1 MYLLHNKKLSF
12 LQIKLFICH
21 TNQID
26 LFMKKVINVL
36 FAFFAIMSCTSANAQ
51 NGTIVSGNVKAA
63 KSAEVLSAISVTI
76 KGSSIGTFTNEKGA
90 FKFTTTQKPP
100 FTLVFSSVGYA
111 SKEVNFTGETVNVE
125 LTASESLGQEVTVAA
140 SRVSERILES
150 PVTIEKIGLNAIRT
164 AAAPNYYDMLT
175 NLKGVDVVNASL
187 TFRSVGTRGFNSS
200 GNLRLNQIVDGMDNQ
215 APGLNFAVGSI
226 CGLTELDVESLELLP
241 GASSALYGPGGM
253 NGTVIINAKD
263 PFKYQGLSFQVKAG
277 ANHIDQ
283 KQRTTSAFT
292 DWSVRWATK
301 INDKWAYKIGAQLIQ
316 AKDWV
321 ATDATNYN
329 RVPTATTPNG
339 NVISGTRTTDPNYD
353 GVNFYGDETSVDIR
367 PFIQGAIAATPALS
381 PILSQFLTSAQ
392 NVSRTGYAEKD
403 VIDPTT
409 INVKLSGQLSYKITP
424 KITASFTSYYGTGNT
439 VYTGADRYSL
449 KDLKIAQHKIEIKH
463 KNWFVRAYKTFEN
476 SGSSFNATVTTR
488 LFNESWKASYNTADV
503 AGSWYPQYTGA
514 FAQGAA
520 TVFGQ
525 AMVATG
531 GNVTA
536 SQAAV
541 AANALTLHNAA
552 RAYADR
558 DRPTGFIG
566 ANEMFKKV
574 AGTPISQGGGLFVD
588 KTSLTMVEAQ
598 ANLTDV
604 LGLAKS
610 KADILIGGNYKR
622 YLLNSNGTLF
632 AEDLLGGQIPIDE
645 YGGYLQASYK
655 LFEDKLKI
663 SASGRYDKNSGFEGK
678 FTPRASAV
686 YQIKKDHNI
695 RVSYQ
700 TAYRFPS
707 TQNQYINLLIN
718 GGIRLMGGMPILRDK
733 YNFSSNPAYTLA
745 SLQAVAATGN
755 PALLKIQTFED
766 FKPESMTSYEIGYKG
781 LFGKKLLVDF
791 YAYMGKYTNFIGD
804 VRCVQSTT
812 GSPLGLLNANTRI
825 IYSIS
830 SNLNQDVNTM
840 GWGLSTEYMFP
851 KNFYA
856 SANVYSDK
864 IDDLPSDFISYFN
877 TPKTRANISVGN
889 NGFGCDNR
897 VMFNVV
903 VRTQAGMHYEGTFGV
918 SDLPGYTTVDAMLG
932 YKYPKIKSVLKIGAT
947 NLYNKYY
954 RTGFGSPAVGGL
966 YYVSFGYNIL

>member
-1 MYLLHNKKLSF
+1 
-12 LQIKLFICH
+12 
-21 TNQID
+21 
-26 LFMKKVINVL
+26 MKRILNVL
-36 FAFFAIMSCTSANAQ
+36 FSCVASLICLSATAQ
-51 NGTIVSGNVKAA
+51 KGTIVSGSVKVVKSGEAIAA
-63 KSAEVLSAISVTI
+63 VSVTI
-76 KGSSIGTFTNEKGA
+76 KGTSLGTFTNEKGE

-100 FTLVFSSVGYA
+100 FTLVLSSVGYA
-111 SKEVNFTGETVNVE
+111 SKEVNFTGDAVKVE
-125 LTASESLGQEVTVAA
+125 LTVAETLGQEVTVSA
-140 SRVSERILES
+140 SRVSERVLES

-283 KQRTTSAFT
+283 KQRSTSAFT
-292 DWSVRWATK
+292 DWSVRWAKK
-301 INDKWAYKIGAQLIQ
+301 INDKWAYKIGAQLTN

-339 NVISGTRTTDPNYD
+339 NVIGGTRTTDPNYD
-353 GVNFYGDETSVDIR
+353 GINFYGDETSVDIR
-367 PFIQGAIAATPALS
+367 PFMQGAIAANPGLS
-381 PILSQFLTSAQ
+381 PILTQFLSTAQ

-449 KDLKIAQHKIEIKH
+449 KDLKIAQHKIEIRH

-488 LFNESWKASYNTADV
+488 LFNESWKASYNPNDV
-503 AGSWYPQYTGA
+503 AASWYPQYTGA

-541 AANALTLHNAA
+541 ASNALALHNAA
-552 RAYADR
+552 RAFADQG
-558 DRPTGFIG
+558 RPTGFIG
-566 ANEMFKKV
+566 ANDMFKQI
-574 AGTPISQGGGLFVD
+574 ASTPISAGGGLFVD
-588 KTSLTMVEAQ
+588 KTSLSMIEAQ
-598 ANLTDV
+598 ANLTEV
-604 LGLAKS
+604 LGLEKT
-610 KADILIGGNYKR
+610 KADIIIGGNYKR
-622 YLLNSNGTLF
+622 YVLNSNGTLF
-632 AEDLLGGQIPIDE
+632 AENLLGGTIPIDE
-645 YGGYLQASYK
+645 YGGYLQASCK
-655 LFEDKLKI
+655 FLEDKLKLT
-663 SASGRYDKNSGFEGK
+663 ASGRYDKNSNFEPK
-678 FTPRASAV
+678 FTPRVSAV
-686 YQIKKDHNI
+686 YQVKKDHNI

-718 GGIRLMGGMPILRDK
+718 GGIRLMGGLPILRDK
-733 YNFSSNPAYTLA
+733 YNFANNPAYTLA
-745 SLQAVAATGN
+745 SLQAAAAASN
-755 PALLKIQTFED
+755 PALLKVQTFDE
-766 FKPESMTSYEIGYKG
+766 FKPESMNSIEVGYKG
-781 LFGKKLLVDF
+781 LFAKKLLVDV
-791 YAYMGKYTNFIGD
+791 YAYMGKYSNFIGD
-804 VRCVQSTT
+804 LRCVQSNT
-812 GSPLGLLNANTRI
+812 GSPLGLLNASTRT

-830 SNLNQDVNTM
+830 SNLNQDVTTK
-840 GWGLSTEYMFP
+840 GWGLSAEYMFP

-856 SANVYSDK
+856 SANVYGDM

-897 VMFNVV
+897 VVFNVV
-903 VRTQAGMHYEGTFGV
+903 VRTQASMHYEGTFGV

-932 YKYPKIKSVLKIGAT
+932 YKYPKIKSILKIGAT

-966 YYVSFGYNIL
+966 YYVSFGYNIF

>member
-1 MYLLHNKKLSF
+1 
-12 LQIKLFICH
+12 
-21 TNQID
+21 
-26 LFMKKVINVL
+26 MKKVISVL
-36 FAFFAIMSCTSANAQ
+36 FAFFAILYCTNANAQ
-51 NGTIVSGNVKAA
+51 NVTVVSGNVKAA
-63 KSAEVLSAISVTI
+63 KSSEALSAISVTI

-100 FTLVFSSVGYA
+100 FTLIFSSVGYA
-111 SKEVNFTGETVNVE
+111 SKEISYTGEAVNVE
-125 LTASESLGQEVTVAA
+125 LVVSEALGQEVTVAA

-150 PVTIEKIGLNAIRT
+150 PVTVEKIGLNAIRT

-283 KQRTTSAFT
+283 KQRQTSAFT
-292 DWSVRWATK
+292 DWSVRWAKK
-301 INDKWAYKIGAQLIQ
+301 INDKWAYKIGAQLTQ

-339 NVISGTRTTDPNYD
+339 NVKVGTRTTDPNYD

-367 PFIQGAIAATPALS
+367 PFMQGAIAANPGLS
-381 PILSQFLTSAQ
+381 PILTQFLSTPQ

-409 INVKLSGQLSYKITP
+409 INVKLSGQISYKITP

-449 KDLKIAQHKIEIKH
+449 KDLKIAQHKIELKH
-463 KNWFVRAYKTFEN
+463 KNWFLRAYKTFEN

-488 LFNESWKASYNTADV
+488 LFNEAWKASYNPNDV
-503 AGSWYPQYTGA
+503 TGSWYPQYTGA

-531 GNVTA
+531 GNVAA

-541 AANALTLHNAA
+541 AANAMTLHNAA
-552 RAYADR
+552 RTYADR

-566 ANEMFKKV
+566 ANEMFQKV

-588 KTSLTMVEAQ
+588 KTSLSMIEAQ

-655 LFEDKLKI
+655 FLEDKLKI

-733 YNFSSNPAYTLA
+733 YNFSGNPAYTLA
-745 SLQAVAATGN
+745 SLQAAAATGN
-755 PALLKIQTFED
+755 PTLLKVQTFDD
-766 FKPESMTSYEIGYKG
+766 FKPESMTSYEVGYKG

-840 GWGLSTEYMFP
+840 GWGLSAEYMFP

-897 VMFNVV
+897 VVFNVV
-903 VRTQAGMHYEGTFGV
+903 VRTQTSMHYEGTFGV

-932 YKYPKIKSVLKIGAT
+932 YKYPKLKSVLKIGAT

>member
-1 MYLLHNKKLSF
+1 
-12 LQIKLFICH
+12 
-21 TNQID
+21 
-26 LFMKKVINVL
+26 MKKRFNVL
-36 FAFFAIMSCTSANAQ
+36 LACLAVFACLAASAQ
-51 NGTIVSGNVKAA
+51 KITTVSGSVKVV
-63 KSAEVLSAISVTI
+63 KSGEAVSAVSVII
-76 KGSSIGTFTNEKGA
+76 KGSSVGTFTNEKGE
-90 FKFTTTQKPP
+90 FKFSTTQKPP
-100 FTLVFSSVGYA
+100 FTLIFSSVGYGT
-111 SKEVNFTGETVNVE
+111 KEVSFTGEPLSVE
-125 LTASESLGQEVTVAA
+125 LSTAETLGQEVTVSA

-277 ANHIDQ
+277 VNHIDQ
-283 KQRTTSAFT
+283 KQRPTAAFT
-292 DWSVRWATK
+292 DWSLRWAKK
-301 INDKWAYKIGAQLIQ
+301 INDKWAYKIGAQLTQ

-353 GVNFYGDETSVDIR
+353 GVNYYGDETTVDIR
-367 PFIQGAIAATPALS
+367 PFMQGAIAANPGLS
-381 PILSQFLTSAQ
+381 PILTQFLSKAQ

-403 VIDPTT
+403 VVDPTT
-409 INVKLSGQLSYKITP
+409 INMKLSGQLCYKITN
-424 KITASFTSYYGTGNT
+424 KITASFTSYFGTGNT

-488 LFNESWKASYNTADV
+488 LFNESWKPSYNAGNV
-503 AGSWYPQYTGA
+503 SGSWYPQYTGA

-525 AMVATG
+525 AMIATG
-531 GNVTA
+531 GNVAA

-541 AANALTLHNAA
+541 ANNALTLHNAA
-552 RAYADR
+552 RAFADQG
-558 DRPTGFIG
+558 RPTGFVG
-566 ANEMFKKV
+566 ANDMFKKV

-588 KTSLTMVEAQ
+588 KTSLTMFEAQ
-598 ANLTDV
+598 ANLTDI
-604 LGLAKS
+604 LGLEKT
-610 KADILIGGNYKR
+610 KAEILIGGNYKK

-632 AEDLLGGQIPIDE
+632 AEDLLGGKIGIDE
-645 YGGYLQASYK
+645 FGGYLQASYK
-655 LFEDKLKI
+655 LLEDKLKI
-663 SASGRYDKNSGFEGK
+663 TGSGRYDKNSNFEPK
-678 FTPRASAV
+678 FTPRVSAV
-686 YQIKKDHNI
+686 YQVAKDHNI

-707 TQNQYINLLIN
+707 TQNQYINLFVN
-718 GGIRLMGGMPILRDK
+718 GGIRLMGGLPILREK
-733 YNFSSNPAYTLA
+733 YNFANNPAYTLA
-745 SLQAVAATGN
+745 SLQAAAAFVNGGGS
-755 PALLKIQTFED
+755 PATALGMLKAQTFEE
-766 FKPESMTSYEIGYKG
+766 FKPESMTSYEVGYKG
-781 LFGKKLLVDF
+781 LINKKLLIDAYV
-791 YAYMGKYTNFIGD
+791 YMGKYANFIGD
-804 VRCVQSTT
+804 IRCVQSNT
-812 GSPLGLLNANTRI
+812 GSPVGLLNATTRT

-830 SNLNQDVNTM
+830 ANLNQDVNTM
-840 GWGLSTEYMFP
+840 GWGLSAEYLFP

-856 SANVYSDK
+856 SANVYGDK

-897 VMFNVV
+897 VVFNVV
-903 VRTQAGMHYEGTFGV
+903 VRTQASMHYEGTFGV
-918 SDLPGYTTVDAMLG
+918 SHLPGYTTVDAMLG
-932 YKYPKIKSVLKIGAT
+932 YKYPKIKSILKIGAT